1 MRGVWCVLVHSLL
14 MTACEQFES
23 LKILTEH
30 KIYYITYNHHGIVEF
45 KFASYI
51 RSIREQVEGAS
62 F

>member
-1 MRGVWCVLVHSLL
+1 MRGVWCVVYAFASLL
-14 MTACEQFES
+14 MTGCEQFKS

-30 KIYYITYNHHGIVEF
+30 KIYYIAYNHHGIVEF

-51 RSIREQVEGAS
+51 REQVEGAS